1 MEDSIHI
8 IHNDTV
14 HTLKPTGTKAGCFH
28 WFVVRAGKG
37 SFWGRA
43 VGLFGSGVWG
53 CARRLPWMQRVG
65 ETFSFHSEWGRGVC
79 RGAGPGTDGG
89 CVFPWFFPGGGGGG
103 GLVASLGFEVAR
115 VRP

>member
-1 MEDSIHI
+1 M
-8 IHNDTV
+8 
-14 HTLKPTGTKAGCFH
+14 
-28 WFVVRAGKG
+28 VRAGKG

-65 ETFSFHSEWGRGVC
+65 ETFSCHSEWGRGVC

-89 CVFPWFFPGGGGGG
+89 CVFPWFFPGGAGGGAG
-103 GLVASLGFEVAR
+103 GFARLRSGPGPALIMVGYSSLWYN
-115 VRP
+115 